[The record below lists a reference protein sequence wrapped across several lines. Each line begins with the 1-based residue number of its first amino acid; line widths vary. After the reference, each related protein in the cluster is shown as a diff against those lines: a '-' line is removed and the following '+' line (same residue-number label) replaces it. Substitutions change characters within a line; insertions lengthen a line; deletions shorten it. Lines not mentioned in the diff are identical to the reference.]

1 MVKIRKYRDEDLPG
15 LVGAWNDSFAGR
27 PNFVRI
33 DEADLRSRAF
43 AQPSFDP
50 RDVLV
55 CLRDER
61 VLGFVHFALRTDLW
75 TRTGERR
82 ARREEGQIY
91 VLVAPGS
98 EHTVIGDLLGAAE
111 EQLARRGA
119 RRVLLGTSWVYGAQ
133 PYYNGIAG
141 GYEIPGL
148 SSTREDIISVAAGN
162 GYAPVAEYGTPELDL
177 SRRAVRRELGELGLD
192 LRPRAREWKLE
203 LTAVPLESAFFPP
216 RVSVELRRGEQ
227 IVATTAYGAWPEYA
241 RHYGRA
247 LHGLTSVYVAPRWR
261 GKGLG
266 KLIVV
271 EAVGAALGDGAEGVH
286 LHVWRGNTPAWN
298 LYHRVLGF
306 EPKHSWLTLQKQ
318 MR

>member
-1 MVKIRKYRDEDLPG
+1 MVEIRKYRAEDLPG
-15 LVGAWNDSFAGR
+15 LVEAWNESFAGM

-50 RDVLV
+50 RDVVV

-61 VLGFVHFALRTDLW
+61 VLGFVHFGPRTDLW
-75 TRTGERR
+75 TRAGERR
-82 ARREEGQIY
+82 AKREEGQIY
-91 VLVAPGS
+91 VLVAPES
-98 EHTVIGDLLGAAE
+98 EHTIIGDLLEGAE
-111 EQLARRGA
+111 EHLAHRGA
-119 RRVLLGTSWVYGAQ
+119 PRVLLGTSWVHGTQ

-148 SSTREDIISVAAGN
+148 SSTREDIISVAIGN

-177 SRRAVRRELGELGLD
+177 SRRAMPRELEKLGLD

-203 LTAVPLESAFFPP
+203 LTAVPVESPFFPP
-216 RVSVELRRGEQ
+216 RVAVQLRRAEEV
-227 IVATTAYGAWPEYA
+227 VATTAYGAWPEYT
-241 RHYGRA
+241 RHYGWR
-247 LHGLTSVYVAPRWR
+247 LHGLTNVHVAPGWR

-271 EAVGAALGDGAEGVH
+271 EAVRAALRDGAEGVH

-298 LYHRVLGF
+298 LYHRALGF
-306 EPKHSWLTLQKQ
+306 EPKCSWLTLQKQ